1 MLGPMLESGWDL
13 AAEELGEKSL
23 FLAVNESEDLVGVIK
38 GERCNGDRGRL
49 SLFLGRNESLPAES
63 RRANV

>member
-38 GERCNGDRGRL
+38 GRL

>member
-38 GERCNGDRGRL
+38 GERGNGDRGRL

-63 RRANV
+63 RHANV

>member
-38 GERCNGDRGRL
+38 GERGNGDRGRL

>member
-1 MLGPMLESGWDL
+1 
-13 AAEELGEKSL
+13 
-23 FLAVNESEDLVGVIK
+23 LVGVIK
-38 GERCNGDRGRL
+38 GERGNGDRGRL